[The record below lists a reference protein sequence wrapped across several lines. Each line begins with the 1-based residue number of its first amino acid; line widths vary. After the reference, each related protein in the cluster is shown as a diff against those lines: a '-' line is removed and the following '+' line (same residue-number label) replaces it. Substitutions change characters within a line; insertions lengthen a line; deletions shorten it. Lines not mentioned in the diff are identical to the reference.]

1 MVDAK
6 QGIKFGLVDQVVDTR
21 EMVLP
26 AAEMVM
32 EQVLIT
38 NKVVAFT

>member
-1 MVDAK
+1 MVGAK
-6 QGIKFGLVDQVVDTR
+6 QGVKFGLVDQVVETR

-32 EQVLIT
+32 GQV
-38 NKVVAFT
+38 F